1 MGLFLFFIL
10 VLNIV
15 AIALIYYCLSE
26 LEQKEKIIFIAVG
39 VALMYVLTSF
49 VYWLS
54 TKGIAIK
61 EVSETG
67 KNLITFLFVP
77 INGLI
82 VLPIFAKSYEKYK
95 MGALAGEHLR
105 NRGIVLAI
113 LLFIVLIFECS
124 YFKDIQNG
132 VVGLLQKN
140 YRQKVES
147 MQTNQENTQTQNN
160 QIETEGPV
168 ITTNEKESNQT
179 NELTNTDTNANLDNE
194 MVNDTINEME

>member
-147 MQTNQENTQTQNN
+147 MQTNQENAQM
-160 QIETEGPV
+160 ETEGPV